1 MRIDIQS
8 NHIEVKEDFIEQI
21 KTKVGKLE
29 HFYENI
35 VDAIVYMREEN
46 STVKEIE
53 IKLTVKDQ
61 TLFVK
66 ENGTGFQEAF
76 DLALEAMKRQIK
88 KYKDKHI
95 Q

>member
-8 NHIEVKEDFIEQI
+8 NHIELKEDFVEQI
-21 KTKVGKLE
+21 KAKVGKLE

-35 VDAIVYMREEN
+35 VDAIVYLREEN
-46 STVKEIE
+46 GTVKEIE
-53 IKLTVKDQ
+53 IKLIVKDT

-66 ENGTGFQEAF
+66 EHGSTFQEAF
-76 DLALEAMKRQIK
+76 DLSLEAMKRQIK

>member
-8 NHIEVKEDFIEQI
+8 NHIELKEDFVEQI
-21 KTKVGKLE
+21 KAKVAKLE

-35 VDAIVYMREEN
+35 VDAIVYLREEN
-46 STVKEIE
+46 TTVKEVE
-53 IKLTVKDQ
+53 IKLIVKDH

-66 ENGTGFQEAF
+66 ENGAAFPEAF

-88 KYKDKHI
+88 KYKEKHI
-95 Q
+95 A